1 MLLLVFFKIFL
12 QKFHSFLSYLKTTLY
27 ILSITL
33 SDEII
38 FIFFDNFALGL
49 FSESQTFTTSNFH
62 DLKLLQ
68 SQTFYRF
75 AKTQN

>member
-12 QKFHSFLSYLKTTLY
+12 HKFYSFLSYLKTTLY

-38 FIFFDNFALGL
+38 FIFF
-49 FSESQTFTTSNFH
+49 
-62 DLKLLQ
+62 
-68 SQTFYRF
+68 
-75 AKTQN
+75 